1 MLRDRHVYGMLRD
14 RHVYGIAHP
23 QWQKRLLSEEGLC
36 YDKAI
41 KLLLS
46 MESADKEV
54 KGLGSQTA
62 KQPQPVNYV
71 AGQRTDHFRSPLS
84 DSTAGKASCY
94 QCSKGNH
101 KPSGKTTLATKDD
114 I

>member
-1 MLRDRHVYGMLRD
+1 MLRDRLIC
-14 RHVYGIAHP
+14 GIAHP
-23 QWQKRLLSEEGLC
+23 QWQKRLLSEEGLT
-36 YDKAI
+36 YDKAV

-46 MESADKEV
+46 MESADIEV

-71 AGQRTDHFRSPLS
+71 AGQRTGHARSPLS

-94 QCSKGNH
+94 RCGKGNH
-101 KPSGKTTLATKDD
+101 KPQSVISKTRHATTATKED